1 MGEGKE
7 TFVLEEHYISD
18 DDDEHINYD
27 IISDGG
33 DDDLGDGNVGLATLA
48 DIERSIQRKEEA
60 RVATEAN
67 GRAKVRCSVRPSL
80 VDDFIR
86 NFYIKMNLS
95 RSLNAFNSEWYELQ
109 SKGKLSAEDVEVV
122 PDIYLRNQE
131 LDEQVKT
138 LRVEVDKMKVIA
150 AKAQGTWDKFRKER
164 DFHRMHHKRVTQE
177 KSKLIVDIKR
187 LKKHYTSYGPTLNEL
202 RRKYEIAMKEK
213 MLMRLERDR
222 LVAKCEA
229 LEAQMKSL
237 EEAQNQ
243 GGALNVPA
251 RDSELRRGRDPRR
264 GKTDNAAVPLPDG
277 GTTNPFL
284 NLVFEAAP
292 VGNYQ
297 LSKTFKGHLNS
308 VSSLAFHPK
317 KHILATVSDD
327 QTWKLWAVPNG
338 ELIMSGEGHKGWIAD
353 VDFHPNGSYL
363 ATGAGDSTVKVWDF
377 VNASCSAT
385 FSDHTQA
392 VWGCSWHHCGDFLV
406 SCSMD
411 HTSKLWD
418 VKSQRCRQTFRGHVD
433 SVNAVCF
440 QPFSNNICT
449 GSGDKTVSLW
459 DIRSGLC
466 IQTFYGHMNAC
477 NHVTFNLK
485 GDTIASCDADG
496 CVKLWDVRMVVE
508 RGQISG
514 GQHPLNKVSF
524 DRSGSII
531 SAACDDGTIKLFD
544 ALQMEHTG
552 DLRGHEDA
560 VQAVQFDPFG
570 KFLVSTGSDCTF
582 RVWQ

>member
-1 MGEGKE
+1 MEEKD
-7 TFVLEEHYISD
+7 TFILEEHYISD
-18 DDDEHINYD
+18 DDDDNVNYD
-27 IISDGG
+27 VVSDGG
-33 DDDLGDGNVGLATLA
+33 EDDDLGLVTLA

-60 RVATEAN
+60 LAS
-67 GRAKVRCSVRPSL
+67 RAAQSTAQVRCSVRPSL

-86 NFYIKMNLS
+86 NFFIKMKLN
-95 RSLNAFNSEWYELQ
+95 RSLDSFNSEWYELQ
-109 SKGKLSAEDVEVV
+109 SKGKLNAEDIEVV

-131 LDEQVKT
+131 LDEQVKA

-164 DFHRMHHKRVTQE
+164 DFHRMHHKRVVQE
-177 KSKLIVDIKR
+177 KNKLIVDIKR
-187 LKKHYTSYGPTLNEL
+187 LKKHYSSYEPTLNEL
-202 RRKYEIAMKEK
+202 RNKYEIAMKEK

-237 EEAQNQ
+237 EESQKQ
-243 GGALNVPA
+243 GSSPNVPPSQE
-251 RDSELRRGRDPRR
+251 DPSLRGGRESRRRKER
-264 GKTDNAAVPLPDG
+264 GKASATPLPSDDVV
-277 GTTNPFL
+277 NPFL

-292 VGNYQ
+292 VGSYQ
-297 LSKTFKGHLNS
+297 LNKTFKGHLNS
-308 VSSLAFHPK
+308 VSGLAFHPK

-327 QTWKLWAVPNG
+327 ETWKLWAVPNG

-353 VDFHPNGSYL
+353 VDFHPRGSLL
-363 ATGAGDSTVKVWDF
+363 ATSAGDSTVKVWDF

-418 VKSQRCRQTFRGHVD
+418 VSSQRCRQTFRGHVD

-531 SAACDDGTIKLFD
+531 AAACDDGTVKLFD
-544 ALQMEHTG
+544 AEQMEHTG

-560 VQAVQFDPFG
+560 VQAVLFDPFG